1 VVLFFRHIKILNRS
15 NFLHLIRIVKL
26 AFVINLAVDF
36 GNSRIK
42 AGLFEGETLKE
53 KLSFMQMREL
63 EKWLGQ
69 RHDNLIVSSV
79 SDEVTKILT
88 EAKSKGKKVQLT
100 TSTSLPIKVKYDTP
114 ETLGVDRLA
123 AACGALQ
130 LFPGHPCLVI
140 DMGTCINYEVLDS
153 DAVYWG
159 GIISPGVS
167 MRFKAMHTFTARLP
181 LIEPVG
187 GVQLIGNSTKTCMQS
202 GVMNGILE
210 EMRGIMNQ
218 LRLKYPNLRVILC
231 GGDAGLFEN
240 QLKDSIFAA
249 PELVLRGLNRIL
261 NHNVSI

>member
-1 VVLFFRHIKILNRS
+1 
-15 NFLHLIRIVKL
+15 
-26 AFVINLAVDF
+26 VINLAVDF

-42 AGLFEGETLKE
+42 AGLFEGEIFKE
-53 KLSFMQMREL
+53 KFSFTQMSELKQWLSQS
-63 EKWLGQ
+63 
-69 RHDNLIVSSV
+69 HNNLIVSSV
-79 SDEVTKILT
+79 SDEVTRILT
-88 EAKSKGKKVQLT
+88 EAKSTGKKIQLSAAT
-100 TSTSLPIKVKYDTP
+100 PLPIMVKYTTP

-130 LFPGHPCLVI
+130 LFPGQPCLVI

-153 DAVYWG
+153 DTVYWG
-159 GIISPGVS
+159 GIISPGVN

-181 LIEPVG
+181 LIEPVAG
-187 GVQLIGNSTKTCMQS
+187 AQLIGNSTQTCMQS

-210 EMRGIMNQ
+210 EMRGIINQ
-218 LRLKYPNLRVILC
+218 LRSKYPNLRVILC
-231 GGDAGLFEN
+231 GGDASFFEN

>member
-1 VVLFFRHIKILNRS
+1 
-15 NFLHLIRIVKL
+15 
-26 AFVINLAVDF
+26 VINLIVDF

-42 AGLFEGETLKE
+42 AGLFDGEVLKE
-53 KLSFMQMREL
+53 KLSFKQMDEL
-63 EKWLGQ
+63 KEWLSQ
-69 RHDNLIVSSV
+69 PHDNLIVSSV
-79 SDEVTKILT
+79 SGEVTEILT
-88 EAKSKGKKVQLT
+88 ETKSTGKQIQLT
-100 TSTSLPIKVKYDTP
+100 ASTPLPVKVKYATP

-130 LFPGHPCLVI
+130 LFPSEPCLVI
-140 DMGTCINYEVLDS
+140 DMGTCINYEVLDG

-181 LIEPVG
+181 LIEPVAD
-187 GVQLIGNSTKTCMQS
+187 VKLIGNSTQTCMQS

-210 EMRGIMNQ
+210 EMKGIVNQ
-218 LRLKYPNLRVILC
+218 LRLKYPNIRVILC

-249 PELVLRGLNRIL
+249 PELVLLGLNRIL